1 MNELIQMLLRS
12 GPSATRPGGMGG
24 MGGLG
29 GMSGIG
35 GLGGM
40 GGMGGSPLG
49 GLGGMGGLGGGSGM
63 NGVSQILDLLRFF
76 GLGQG
81 GNQDRTNPR
90 RGSINMGYQ
99 QDSRRPSLL
108 NRI

>member
-24 MGGLG
+24 LGGLG
-29 GMSGIG
+29 GMG
-35 GLGGM
+35 GGGM
-40 GGMGGSPLG
+40 GGMGGSPLGGLG

-63 NGVSQILDLLRFF
+63 NGLSQILDLLRFF

-99 QDSRRPSLL
+99 QDSRRPSRF
-108 NRI
+108 NRV